1 MGTLR
6 NSQKCFLLLHSCG
19 KRRIYQ
25 QYIDKGT
32 ELHRFSITESRQA
45 LWHQM
50 NYAVRCCPLLAG
62 PFPWLITALAVEG
75 GDFSSTEGWNN
86 TERTAP
92 YINTLYCNVQEGPS
106 ISVQRGKKRGWKTW
120 GMQEKAGLAGHT
132 EKSERSEHFMSV
144 CVCKRS
150 AVSRVNCEYSG

>member
-6 NSQKCFLLLHSCG
+6 NSQKCFLLLHSRG

-25 QYIDKGT
+25 QSIDKGT
-32 ELHRFSITESRQA
+32 ELHRFSITESRRA

-75 GDFSSTEGWNN
+75 GGFSSTEGWNN

-106 ISVQRGKKRGWKTW
+106 ISVQQGEKKRLKDVRDAGKSWVSRSYR
-120 GMQEKAGLAGHT
+120 EKWEVGALY
-132 EKSERSEHFMSV
+132 ECV
-144 CVCKRS
+144 CV
-150 AVSRVNCEYSG
+150 